1 MRKQN
6 ILYVPLPGCLKF
18 QKIFDSNEYLQMML
32 EQDHTAIS
40 VWLIKDD
47 CDMRYLNDTLNKSRI
62 KFRIKKED

>member
-1 MRKQN
+1 MK
-6 ILYVPLPGCLKF
+6 LYVPLPGCFKF

-32 EQDHTAIS
+32 EQDHSTIS